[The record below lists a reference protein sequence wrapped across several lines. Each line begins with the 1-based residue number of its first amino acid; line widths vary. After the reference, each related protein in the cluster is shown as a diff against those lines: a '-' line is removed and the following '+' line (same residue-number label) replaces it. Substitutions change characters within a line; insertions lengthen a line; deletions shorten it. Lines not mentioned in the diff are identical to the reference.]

1 MIRKRPL
8 SEIEKEVS
16 FLYSLFMKTD
26 YMIRLQMCG
35 FTRLE
40 AIMIL
45 DELSEDGEETL
56 ECYVEAVERERKD
69 V

>member
-1 MIRKRPL
+1 
-8 SEIEKEVS
+8 
-16 FLYSLFMKTD
+16 
-26 YMIRLQMCG
+26 MIRLQMCG

-45 DELSEDGEETL
+45 DELSEEGEETL
-56 ECYVEAVERERKD
+56 ECYVEAVEKEQKD